1 MTPPDTGHHRA
12 RILRNDSVSPTCH
25 LLSLER
31 PGTFPE
37 AEPGHFVSIRV
48 TDSIRPLLRRPYSI
62 MDLTD
67 RELTLLVKVVGPGSA
82 LLAGKSVGESVDLIG
97 PLGGATF
104 PRPGKGSAVLV
115 AGGTGLAP
123 LIFAA
128 RRWRG
133 LELHLVYGASC
144 REEILSDVVGGG
156 VAASHIA
163 TIDGSAGHRGT
174 SVSLCERL
182 VGAGSVP
189 TAYLASCGPKGM
201 VSELDRAVGGY
212 FEAHF
217 TSLETVM
224 ACGVGACRGCTVPVR
239 TPEGTAF
246 RSVCSDGT
254 VFPAGEILWEGR
266 PVLQSTQL
274 GI

>member
-1 MTPPDTGHHRA
+1 MTSPDKGHCTA

-25 LLSLER
+25 LLVLER
-31 PGTFPE
+31 PDSFPD

-48 TDSIRPLLRRPYSI
+48 VDSIGPLLRRPYSI

-82 LLAGKSVGESVDLIG
+82 LLAGKVGGERIDLIG

-104 PRPGKGSAVLV
+104 PRPEGGAAVLV

-123 LIFAA
+123 MLFAS
-128 RRWRG
+128 RKWRG
-133 LELHLVYGASC
+133 TELHLVYGASC
-144 REEILSDVVGGG
+144 RDEILSDIIGDGITS
-156 VAASHIA
+156 SHFA
-163 TIDGSAGHRGT
+163 TIDGSAGHHGT
-174 SVSLCERL
+174 SVSLCEEL
-182 VGAGSVP
+182 VGAGSIPV
-189 TAYLASCGPKGM
+189 AYLASCGPKGM
-201 VSELDRAVGGY
+201 VSGLDRSIGGS
-212 FEAHF
+212 FERHY

-239 TPEGTAF
+239 TPEGRAY

-254 VFPAGEILWEGR
+254 VFAAADIIWEEWEE
-266 PVLQSTQL
+266 
-274 GI
+274 

>member
-1 MTPPDTGHHRA
+1 MTPPRRGHFKA
-12 RILRNDSVSPTCH
+12 RILKNESVSPSCH

-31 PGTFPE
+31 PGAFPE
-37 AEPGHFVSIRV
+37 AEPGHFVSVRAA
-48 TDSIRPLLRRPYSI
+48 DSIRPLLRRPYSI

-67 RELTLLVKVVGPGSA
+67 RELTLLVKVVGPGSG
-82 LLAGKSVGESVDLIG
+82 LLAGLPAGESVDLIG
-97 PLGGATF
+97 PLGGAVF
-104 PRPGKGSAVLV
+104 PRPAAGSAVFV

-133 LELHLVYGASC
+133 LELHLIYGASC
-144 REEILSDVVGGG
+144 REEILSDVIGGC
-156 VAASHIA
+156 VTSSHIA

-182 VGAGSVP
+182 VAEGSIP
-189 TAYLASCGPKGM
+189 TSYLASCGPKGM
-201 VSELDRAVGGY
+201 VSELDRAVGGS
-212 FEAHF
+212 FELHF

-246 RSVCSDGT
+246 RAVCSDGT
-254 VFPAGEILWEGR
+254 VFPAGDILWEEWAE
-266 PVLQSTQL
+266 
-274 GI
+274 